1 MSTIQIGKKILHGSS
16 ETFTAVTKLCFQA
29 GGEHSLEG
37 QQQSNHPGHQVNN
50 MRRGRRARK
59 ENPPVAAAIKAGM
72 PGGRYRPLTTADEQQ
87 IHHTI
92 LDVLENIGM
101 GDPIPV
107 VREHALERGCFINEH
122 GRLCFPGALVED
134 VIANTPKDIQFLGR
148 DPKHDL
154 EIGGNRVHTYG
165 GGEAVNM
172 LDVGATTYRPS
183 TLPDIY
189 DAARLVDSLDN
200 IHAFSR
206 LVVATEIA
214 DQLSCD
220 INTAY
225 VSAAGTTKHTALTFN
240 DASHVQPTLEM
251 LYLIAGGKEKFH
263 QRPFCHGG
271 GCPVLSPLRYG
282 QDNSE
287 VCVEAIKFGAPVW
300 VVVAPQA
307 GATAPAA
314 LAGAVVQSV
323 AEALAGLLMIDMVE
337 PGFPVIV
344 GPWPFVS
351 DLRTGAFTGGSGEEA
366 VVTAGAAQ
374 MVNFYGLPS
383 SVGAGMTDSK
393 LPDYQAGY
401 EKALAI
407 VLAAQTGC
415 NNISECNGMLGSLM
429 ALSLE
434 SLLIDNDLL
443 GAVLRTVRGIEVN
456 EETLSYHVMEQ
467 VVHGEGH
474 FLRTDQTLG
483 LMRTEYEYPVL
494 ADRSTPGEWEA
505 AGSPDIRQ
513 RAGEKVKSILA
524 THYPQYI
531 EPAIDAKIR
540 ERFPILLPSL
550 MMSAGNGR
558 W

>member
-1 MSTIQIGKKILHGSS
+1 L
-16 ETFTAVTKLCFQA
+16 
-29 GGEHSLEG
+29 
-37 QQQSNHPGHQVNN
+37 
-50 MRRGRRARK
+50 
-59 ENPPVAAAIKAGM
+59 
-72 PGGRYRPLTTADEQQ
+72 PGGHYRPLTKSNEKQ
-87 IHHTI
+87 IHNTI
-92 LDVLENIGM
+92 LDVLEKIGL
-101 GDPIPV
+101 GDPIPI
-107 VREHALERGCFINEH
+107 VREHALNRGCFMNEH
-122 GRLCFPGALVED
+122 DRLCFPRGLVED
-134 VIANTPKDIQFLGR
+134 VIACTPKNLQFVGQ

-165 GGEAVNM
+165 GGEAVSM
-172 LDVGATTYRPS
+172 LDVGSSNYRPS
-183 TLPDIY
+183 TLVDIY
-189 DAARLVDSLDN
+189 DAARLVDKMDN

-206 LVVATEIA
+206 LVVATEIV

-225 VSAAGTTKHTALTFN
+225 VSIAGTQKHSALTFN

-251 LYLIAGGKEKFH
+251 LYLAAGGKEKFH

-271 GCPVLSPLRYG
+271 GCPVISPLRYG

-287 VCVEAIKFGAPVW
+287 VCVESIKFGSPVW

-314 LAGAVVQSV
+314 LAGTVVQCV
-323 AEALAGLLMIDMVE
+323 AEALAGLLMIDMVK
-337 PGFPVIV
+337 PGYPVIV

-351 DLRTGAFTGGSGEEA
+351 DLRTGAFSGGSGEEA
-366 VVTAGAAQ
+366 VVTAAAAQ

-393 LPDYQAGY
+393 MPDYQAGY

-415 NNISECNGMLGSLM
+415 NNVSESAGMMGSLM
-429 ALSLE
+429 ALSFE
-434 SLLIDNDLL
+434 SLVIDNDLL

-456 EETLSYHVMEQ
+456 EETLSFDVMQQ

-474 FLRTDQTLG
+474 FLRTEQTLG
-483 LMRTEYEYPVL
+483 LMRTEYEYPEL
-494 ADRSTPGEWEA
+494 ADRSTPVEWDA
-505 AGSPDIRQ
+505 AGSPDIREK
-513 RAGEKVKSILA
+513 AGERVRSILS

-531 EPAIDAKIR
+531 DPANDAKIR
-540 ERFPILLPSL
+540 GQFPILLPTEAMTSG
-550 MMSAGNGR
+550 SGR

>member
-1 MSTIQIGKKILHGSS
+1 
-16 ETFTAVTKLCFQA
+16 
-29 GGEHSLEG
+29 
-37 QQQSNHPGHQVNN
+37 
-50 MRRGRRARK
+50 
-59 ENPPVAAAIKAGM
+59 M
-72 PGGRYRPLTTADEQQ
+72 PGGRYRPLTESDEKQ
-87 IHHTI
+87 IHHTV

-101 GDPIPV
+101 GDPIPI
-107 VREHALERGCFINEH
+107 VRECALKRGCFINEN
-122 GRLCFPGALVED
+122 GRLCFPRGLVED
-134 VIANTPKDIQFLGR
+134 VIASTPKNVQMLGR

-172 LDVGATTYRPS
+172 LDIGASTYRPS
-183 TLPDIY
+183 TLADIY
-189 DAARLVDSLDN
+189 DAARLMDQLDN
-200 IHAFSR
+200 VHAFSR
-206 LVVATEIA
+206 FVVATEIK

-225 VSAAGTTKHTALTFN
+225 VSAAGTSKHLELTFAN
-240 DASHVQPTLEM
+240 ASHVQPTLEM
-251 LYLIAGGKEKFH
+251 LYMISGSKKKYQE
-263 QRPFCHGG
+263 RPFANGG
-271 GCPVLSPLRYG
+271 GCPVISPLRYG
-282 QDNSE
+282 QHNSE
-287 VCVEAIKFGAPVW
+287 VCVESIKLGSPIW

-314 LAGAVVQSV
+314 LAGSVVQSV
-323 AEALAGLLMIDMVE
+323 AEALAGLLMIELVE

-366 VVTAGAAQ
+366 VVSAGAAQ

-401 EKALAI
+401 EKALTIA
-407 VLAAQTGC
+407 LAAQAGC
-415 NNISECNGMLGSLM
+415 NNVSESCGMLGSLM

-434 SLLIDNDLL
+434 SMVIDNDLL
-443 GAVLRTVRGIEVN
+443 GAVMRTVRGIEVN
-456 EETLSYHVMEQ
+456 EETLSYDVIEQ

-474 FLRTDQTLG
+474 YLRTPQTLG
-483 LMRTEYEYPVL
+483 LMRGGYEYPAL
-494 ADRSTPGEWEA
+494 ADRRTPDEWMA

-513 RAGEKVKSILA
+513 QAGERVKSILS
-524 THYPQYI
+524 THYPEYI
-531 EPAIDAKIR
+531 DPVTDAKIR
-540 ERFPILLPSL
+540 AKFPILLAAED
-550 MMSAGNGR
+550 MRAGGTR